1 VKKAVTLTSVSWIE
15 GTRLPH
21 AGAKLALGGVPW
33 MGSWAN
39 RVVMGLVAT
48 SNPTPGESI
57 ATQAFQA
64 KKQYRALTHFELI
77 PQSPSSPRNVTLDP
91 GYTPPFEKSKV
102 DTFMI
107 NFAPIPDAAKQ
118 FHAGELS
125 SLSRCVG
132 GKLHPSSTL
141 RVAPKAKVLASML
154 IKFRAG
160 ETTNN
165 IGISDDVGSPVHV
178 PWVWCEHALVNV
190 NERYLLVANGS
201 KFPSH
206 AWYVNG
212 TKLCT
217 QLQAKIVVSEKEPA
231 ISTGRPKNR
240 PRSTTNEDHV
250 GGAVTGQESVI
261 QANEQIEVDISK
273 YLS

>member
-1 VKKAVTLTSVSWIE
+1 MKKALTFTSVSWIE
-15 GTRLPH
+15 GSRLPH
-21 AGAKLALGGVPW
+21 AGTMMALGGTPKV
-33 MGSWAN
+33 GSWAN

-48 SNPTPGESI
+48 SNPTPGESVS
-57 ATQAFQA
+57 ARSFQA
-64 KKQYRALTHFELI
+64 KKQYRALTHFELS
-77 PQSPSSPRNVTLDP
+77 PQSPTAPKNIQLDP

-102 DTFMI
+102 DTFLV
-107 NFAPIPDAAKQ
+107 NFARIPDAAKE
-118 FHAGELS
+118 FHAGDLS
-125 SLSRCVG
+125 SLSKCVG

-141 RVAPKAKVLASML
+141 KIAAKAKVLASML

-190 NERYLLVANGS
+190 NAQYFLIANGS

-206 AWYVNG
+206 AWYING
-212 TKLCT
+212 KKIVT

-231 ISTGRPKNR
+231 ISTGRPKSR
-240 PRSTTNEDHV
+240 PRSTTNEDSAKGSV
-250 GGAVTGQESVI
+250 ASQECVI
-261 QANEQIEVDISK
+261 QANEQVEIDISK
-273 YLS
+273 YVS